1 MTQNHSKN
9 KALVA
14 VTRENK
20 PAVDAAA
27 LCKPAAGMTAP
38 DQAEGA
44 AAAVHLTETNPAEEN
59 EAGHSGLSYRACIFV
74 KQVNMM
80 NLPVPKSLD

>member
-44 AAAVHLTETNPAEEN
+44 AAAVHLTETNPAE
-59 EAGHSGLSYRACIFV
+59 G
-74 KQVNMM
+74 K
-80 NLPVPKSLD
+80 